1 MIDRLQMGNW
11 RGIFSDLHYILFQ
24 NLADQT
30 KKTEYGFSQ
39 ENQKL
44 KDTSWISISLAV
56 IRGTVWHWIIDVGR

>member
-1 MIDRLQMGNW
+1 MANW
-11 RGIFSDLHYILFQ
+11 RGIFSELHYILFQ
-24 NLADQT
+24 NLADET

-56 IRGTVWHWIIDVGR
+56 IHGKVQHCIINVWR